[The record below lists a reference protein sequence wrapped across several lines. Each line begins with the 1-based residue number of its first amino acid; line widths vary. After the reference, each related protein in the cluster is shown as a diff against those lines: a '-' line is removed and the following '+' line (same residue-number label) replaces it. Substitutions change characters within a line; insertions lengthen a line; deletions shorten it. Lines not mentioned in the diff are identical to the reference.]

1 MHALG
6 AVNFRICLA
15 LKYHG
20 NSISA
25 NSYDFCPH
33 LAQLDTLDF
42 TLSHRGY
49 RVHNNGYNY
58 LVLSSSIEFVV
69 LLCPPSHFKTKNNTL
84 ICFSPLFKSQ
94 NIVGILFLPK

>member
-1 MHALG
+1 MSQKKVHFQDAFANLYNNNKLFDLNIMHALG

-25 NSYDFCPH
+25 QSYDFCPH

-58 LVLSSSIEFVV
+58 LVLSSSI
-69 LLCPPSHFKTKNNTL
+69 
-84 ICFSPLFKSQ
+84 
-94 NIVGILFLPK
+94 